1 MNQNRSLGDWVV
13 ATRPWSFPA
22 AFTAIFVPLSYYF
35 WTHQTASSAAHCPW
49 YLFLSI
55 ILMGVVFQAAGNL
68 LGDYHDHVSGVDSQ
82 NNYNGVMSMKSGKFS
97 PKEIRRFGWV
107 MLCIGTVLGLLIT
120 WLAGD
125 WHLLLFGAVGAAMT
139 VIYYWL
145 KYHALGDVDILCL
158 FALLPALGIGWMLT
172 GGFDWRILL
181 LVLPHGLQIVA
192 ILHANNTRDIVTD
205 RNAGIRT
212 LSIQIGGRT
221 AQWLFVVETLLP
233 YLLLSVYAIVGW
245 MPWWVLLACLCLPLS
260 LKSCRQMLQA
270 PVESDKAIAQLD
282 QAQGQL
288 VLLFGLL
295 ICIGF
300 FIAVWTA

>member
-1 MNQNRSLGDWVV
+1 
-13 ATRPWSFPA
+13 
-22 AFTAIFVPLSYYF
+22 
-35 WTHQTASSAAHCPW
+35 
-49 YLFLSI
+49 
-55 ILMGVVFQAAGNL
+55 MGVVFQAAGNL

-205 RNAGIRT
+205 RAAGIRT
-212 LSIQIGGRT
+212 LSMNIGARS
-221 AQWLFVVETLLP
+221 AQWLFAVETLLP
-233 YLLLSVYAIVGW
+233 YLLIVGYA
-245 MPWWVLLACLCLPLS
+245 LLCMVPY
-260 LKSCRQMLQA
+260 
-270 PVESDKAIAQLD
+270 
-282 QAQGQL
+282 
-288 VLLFGLL
+288 
-295 ICIGF
+295 
-300 FIAVWTA
+300 